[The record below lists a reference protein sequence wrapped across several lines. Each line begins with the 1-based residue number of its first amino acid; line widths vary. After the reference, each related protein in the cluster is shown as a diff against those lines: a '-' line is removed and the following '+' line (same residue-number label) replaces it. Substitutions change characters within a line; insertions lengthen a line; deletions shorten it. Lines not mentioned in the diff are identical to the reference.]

1 MAMKTQRPGLFQ
13 NTFPCV
19 ERQETEDLPDSIV
32 HKVNTLVRCLQKCC
46 AIESVIGDV
55 KDVMYIL
62 EECPPSP
69 TSERLQTL
77 SFVLKEITKNLAC
90 CNQSLEGEGTFC
102 CKCAQLYNT
111 ICEEWALQQ
120 SISGASK
127 DESSDEE
134 IKSKYSKS
142 GPFADADRD
151 YARTYPED
159 WKRFQV
165 PTSIRA
171 SQLSRV
177 MDYYSDN
184 ARSSDEDKS
193 VGIDGSLQR
202 SGDPRPAMER
212 SARGVSARRRAGP
225 GVPLKK
231 AELGVESRRSDKFDG
246 DLTKTLDKDEEG
258 SAGKMRKIKRVT
270 GKDPNW
276 RQREVDEV
284 SGSLRDTDESGA
296 ARSRTRGRGTAGKRY
311 DRNRKSA
318 DDEEFEI
325 DDFWRRKK
333 KSSRGKKDQNGKVLE
348 EPGRRKK
355 LYRNAVTDSQTEER
369 VGKMDDTEDEGR
381 TAGQRGRKKS
391 RRGKDDGTEEMA
403 DTSESKGTR
412 GRRKK
417 NSDAFDSRRKGT
429 SSDDLDEEETALK
442 GDGKRR
448 GRSSGEREGTDS
460 DLMRKRKGGK
470 ARGTSAADKSTLDS
484 ESHGK
489 KETNR
494 VSKKKERRLLDSS
507 RTDDDYSKINGSR
520 YRKRNARA
528 KGLHDVETDHRSSIE
543 YQLSDQHFVEQGWTV
558 LPIAK
563 TMRKIVQYQ
572 AKPAKPHLN
581 WFKKHGYD
589 GKVYY
594 NDGSAVFLNFRTDG
608 SGQVFYPNGELAID
622 VCGLDHRKY
631 DMCTVFTPG
640 GKDSMGVTRRSQIVA
655 MFDTTGSGAVFDQD
669 GATRLSYNQIGGIWR
684 DNPAGP
690 PLTWKWDIDEKESIV
705 KIVYEEKPAA
715 HLEKL
720 LRPALRSAL
729 KRHDLQD
736 YPDERCH
743 LKAICMKLTDY
754 VSLRIL
760 NRRNINLQFLANG
773 KSIRIEL
780 GTILDFNK
788 EVGSYF
794 VDTSSKDAVLGWNF
808 DKLLSSELEADSS
821 LYKLANELREVK
833 KAARQRKLMIA
844 KYKPYLHSWKSLKT
858 RCRPW

>member
-1 MAMKTQRPGLFQ
+1 
-13 NTFPCV
+13 
-19 ERQETEDLPDSIV
+19 
-32 HKVNTLVRCLQKCC
+32 
-46 AIESVIGDV
+46 
-55 KDVMYIL
+55 
-62 EECPPSP
+62 
-69 TSERLQTL
+69 
-77 SFVLKEITKNLAC
+77 
-90 CNQSLEGEGTFC
+90 
-102 CKCAQLYNT
+102 
-111 ICEEWALQQ
+111 
-120 SISGASK
+120 
-127 DESSDEE
+127 
-134 IKSKYSKS
+134 
-142 GPFADADRD
+142 
-151 YARTYPED
+151 
-159 WKRFQV
+159 
-165 PTSIRA
+165 
-171 SQLSRV
+171 

-212 SARGVSARRRAGP
+212 SARGVSATRRAGP

-270 GKDPNW
+270 GKDPDW

-284 SGSLRDTDESGA
+284 SGSLRDTDESGV

-355 LYRNAVTDSQTEER
+355 LYRNAVADSQTEER

-417 NSDAFDSRRKGT
+417 KSDAFDSRRKGT
-429 SSDDLDEEETALK
+429 SSNDLDEEETALK

-448 GRSSGEREGTDS
+448 GRSSEEREGTDS
-460 DLMRKRKGGK
+460 DLMRKRKAGK
-470 ARGTSAADKSTLDS
+470 ARGTSATDKSTLDS

-581 WFKKHGYD
+581 WFKKHRYD

-594 NDGSAVFLNFRTDG
+594 NDGSAVFLHFRTDG

-622 VCGLDHRKY
+622 VWRLDHRKY

-655 MFDTTGSGAVFDQD
+655 MFDTTGSGVVFDQD

-720 LRPALRSAL
+720 LRPPLRSAL
-729 KRHDLQD
+729 KSSRSGKTTTSPASSRNKEKKVAELKPVVVANDDEEEVESGHDLQD
-736 YPDERCH
+736 YPEERCH

-794 VDTSSKDAVLGWNF
+794 VDTSSKDAMLGWNF